1 MHSCRTWWLLPFS
14 HTSELLLLL
23 LHDPA
28 QRLGVD
34 YLTLGFD
41 VRDPRLG
48 HVRKVFRP
56 REYVSR
62 LYAVHW
68 DDNGAEVAQ
77 HLDNRLLAPEVALL

>member
-1 MHSCRTWWLLPFS
+1 
-14 HTSELLLLL
+14 
-23 LHDPA
+23 
-28 QRLGVD
+28 
-34 YLTLGFD
+34 
-41 VRDPRLG
+41 
-48 HVRKVFRP
+48 VRKVFRP